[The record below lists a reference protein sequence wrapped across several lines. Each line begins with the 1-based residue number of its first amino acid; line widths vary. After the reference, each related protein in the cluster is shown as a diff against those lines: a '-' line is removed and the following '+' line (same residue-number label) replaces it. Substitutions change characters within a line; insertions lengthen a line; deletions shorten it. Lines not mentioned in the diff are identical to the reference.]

1 MRAMTDPAMA
11 TRDREFLARPRAR
24 ASRPHY
30 RGEAMKP
37 VLLVDDSPTML
48 ASISGVLKKAG
59 IDTTTA
65 GSGEAALDLVTRGL
79 APSLVITDY
88 HMPGM
93 HGVDLIGKLR
103 RASATRFTPML
114 VLTTDSEPNKRTAA
128 KAAGATGW
136 IVKPVDP
143 AALVQIVKQL
153 VPGL

>member
-1 MRAMTDPAMA
+1 
-11 TRDREFLARPRAR
+11 
-24 ASRPHY
+24 
-30 RGEAMKP
+30 MKP

-59 IDTTTA
+59 IGTATA
-65 GSGEAALDLVTRGL
+65 GSAEAALDMIDRGL
-79 APSLVITDY
+79 TPCLVITDY

-103 RASATRFTPML
+103 RVATTRLAPML
-114 VLTTDSEPNKRTAA
+114 VLTTDGEQDKRRSA

-136 IVKPVDP
+136 LVKPVDP
-143 AALVQIVKQL
+143 TQLVQIVKQL